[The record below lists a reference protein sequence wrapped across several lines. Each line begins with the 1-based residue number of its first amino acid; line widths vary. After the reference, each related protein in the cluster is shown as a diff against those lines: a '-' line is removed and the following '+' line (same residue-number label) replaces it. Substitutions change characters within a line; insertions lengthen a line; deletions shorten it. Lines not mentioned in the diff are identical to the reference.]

1 MTAKVRDDLPVA
13 PAGARITPTRAQSR
27 AAKVRAGAG
36 AFVVVVGPDG
46 VGKTS
51 VARALIAL
59 HGGSTAYFHFL
70 PSIWRAL
77 AAAPPDIEPAPPPQK
92 AGASGWRVVGCVRLA
107 NSAAKAWLAY
117 VVRVRPA
124 VRSGKLVVAD
134 RWIYGYVVQPAALR
148 FYGPSWLAVAA
159 LRFLPR
165 PHLVVNLSAAP
176 QVIRSRK
183 QELTLDDIDRELE
196 AWSRLPEPRTV
207 TFAASEQQELI
218 ARRILD
224 ELGL

>member
-1 MTAKVRDDLPVA
+1 
-13 PAGARITPTRAQSR
+13 
-27 AAKVRAGAG
+27 
-36 AFVVVVGPDG
+36 

-51 VARALIAL
+51 VARALITL

-92 AGASGWRVVGCVRLA
+92 AGAFGWRVVGCVRLA

-207 TFAASEQQELI
+207 TFAASEQPELI